1 MTRPTVTLLLAASAA
16 ALTGCGDGQYSAE
29 VGYYEGTTQR
39 WHIGQPKSRS
49 DCTAE
54 AIGMYNRLNRESPR
68 ARVLLGMPAHPGWAV
83 HFAAS
88 LSRRCNGANLN

>member
-1 MTRPTVTLLLAASAA
+1 MQRIVFATVVAWLLV
-16 ALTGCGDGQYSAE
+16 GCEEEKYSAE

-54 AIGMYNRLNRESPR
+54 AIGMYNRLNYESAGR
-68 ARVLLGMPAHPGWAV
+68 AFSWACLLTRDGRYI
-83 HFAAS
+83 
-88 LSRRCNGANLN
+88 SRHR